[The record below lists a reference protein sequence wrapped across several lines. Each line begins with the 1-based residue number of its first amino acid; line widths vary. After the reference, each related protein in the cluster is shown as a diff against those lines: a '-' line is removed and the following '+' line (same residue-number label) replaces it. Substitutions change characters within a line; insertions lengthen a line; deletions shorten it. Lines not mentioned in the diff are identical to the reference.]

1 MSPGPWCRLL
11 RRQEGGFA
19 LEVGIM
25 LPALLLILSGIVD
38 LGQALYMQ
46 RVIASASREGARY
59 AVKYQTD
66 GSGNRI
72 LPNALNPSLSD
83 YILKTSA
90 QNSGKGGIGLASR
103 LPGDANPYL
112 VLSDL
117 TDAAK
122 SPGYT
127 TGTAGQAIT
136 VTVAATKTWL
146 FLHNFIPGWSNQL
159 TLSAS
164 TVMTCE

>member
-1 MSPGPWCRLL
+1 
-11 RRQEGGFA
+11 
-19 LEVGIM
+19 M

-38 LGQALYMQ
+38 YGQALYLK

-59 AVKYQTD
+59 AVKYQIDTN
-66 GSGNRI
+66 GNHI
-72 LPNALNPSLSD
+72 LPNALNPTIGD
-83 YILKTSA
+83 FILKTSV
-90 QNSGKGGIGLASR
+90 QNGGKGGIGLSST

-112 VLSDL
+112 VTSDL

-136 VTVAATKTWL
+136 VTVAATKTWM
-146 FLHNFIPGWSNQL
+146 FMHNFIPGWTNQVV
-159 TLSAS
+159 LSAT